1 MHAMIFSHITYCFT
15 TWSQTNLTTL
25 KPIESLYK
33 QTLKTLDQKP
43 NRYHHCHIV
52 QKYSLFN
59 FDSFKYFSDACLMF
73 KVLNGLAP
81 PPMNQFI
88 ERRDS
93 GGRITRA
100 TSRGDC
106 DVPFRRSVF
115 GKTVFSV
122 RASHHWNSLPLEI
135 RETTTYST
143 FKFNL
148 KRWLK
153 SNQICNHE

>member
-1 MHAMIFSHITYCFT
+1 MWQIIT